1 LADLRRYDM
10 KYIDDIIFSVGLIAL
25 CVVGGIEGFLD
36 GSQIIALVGI
46 GGGFAYGKQAVKN
59 GAI

>member
-1 LADLRRYDM
+1 M

-59 GAI
+59 GAK